1 MNGGVQSTVVWTLAI
16 SSSSLSDVSVNATG
30 PGERGGDSSNSVGGV
45 GGGESRPAE
54 SASGGGR
61 GARGLFMWG

>member
-1 MNGGVQSTVVWTLAI
+1 MNGVIQSTVVWTLAI
-16 SSSSLSDVSVNATG
+16 SSSFLSDVSVNATG